1 MYNET
6 QLKLFKTRGIN
17 PTYEI
22 KRQIRLILS
31 TTSLS
36 RDQISDRMNELSAK
50 ESVPGQKIS
59 KDKLDS
65 WCKDSDPSR
74 LPSLVELVLFCA
86 VTGNNSPLNALAD
99 SLGCELVG
107 HEEKRVLA
115 WGKAEIEKRKAT
127 KRARL
132 ALEEMEK

>member
-1 MYNET
+1 MYSGI
-6 QLKLFKTRGIN
+6 QLKLFGTQRFN
-17 PTYEI
+17 PVYEI
-22 KRQIRLILS
+22 KRQIRIILS
-31 TTSLS
+31 TSSLS
-36 RDQISDRMNELSAK
+36 RDQISDRMNDLSAK
-50 ESVPGQKIS
+50 ESMPGQKIS

-65 WCKDSDPSR
+65 WCRDSDPSR

-99 SLGCELVG
+99 FLGCDLVG
-107 HEEKRVLA
+107 PEEKRVLA

-132 ALEEMEK
+132 AFEEVV

>member
-22 KRQIRLILS
+22 KRQIRLVLS
-31 TTSLS
+31 TSTLS
-36 RDQISDRMNELSAK
+36 RDQISDRMNDISAK
-50 ESVPGQKIS
+50 ESMSGQKIT
-59 KDKLDS
+59 KDKLDG
-65 WCKDSDPSR
+65 WCKDSDPAR

-86 VTGNNSPLNALAD
+86 STGNNNPLAVLAD
-99 SLGCELVG
+99 SLGCEIVG
-107 HEEKRVLA
+107 HEEKKVLA

-127 KRARL
+127 KKARL
-132 ALEEMEK
+132 ALEEIN